1 MQDEIKNREYDAE
14 DWEKAMYLVDRGF
27 VKSNHTDKYEDIRE
41 TAINIHNVKMRTY
54 DEYIKNGGT
63 PPFEGK
69 S

>member
-1 MQDEIKNREYDAE
+1 MQDEIKQEYDAE

-27 VKSNHTDKYEDIRE
+27 VKSNHPDKYEDIRE
-41 TAINIHNVKMRTY
+41 CARNIHEVKMRGY
-54 DEYIKNGGT
+54 EEYIKNGGS